1 VQPTKEQKER
11 AEAER
16 LEKIKYHNQQ
26 NIERYNRELTS
37 LETQNKGML
46 ETTMTKVIKTYDDYK
61 NENKQ
66 YQFR

>member
-1 VQPTKEQKER
+1 MQPTKEQKER

-46 ETTMTKVIKTYDDYK
+46 ETTMTKVMRNLI
-61 NENKQ
+61 
-66 YQFR
+66 FR

>member
-1 VQPTKEQKER
+1 MQPTKEQKER